1 MIFIEYPY
9 KNVFDQLNPPI
20 LKKTPTNSNSASASV
35 KKAVLSHL

>member
-20 LKKTPTNSNSASASV
+20 PKKPNKLKFCIRFCK